1 MRVVNCRN
9 TFILIF
15 SSGSDVDKLTG
26 AIASVLVFRPGH
38 VPLPV
43 PRPEPSAPPSSSS
56 TYRWPTTRSLPKTL
70 PSSQLR
76 KLGLEKKLG
85 KVLPRYANKFIKKGN

>member
-26 AIASVLVFRPGH
+26 AIASVLNQYGH
-38 VPLPV
+38 WG
-43 PRPEPSAPPSSSS
+43 SAL
-56 TYRWPTTRSLPKTL
+56 RVSLPKTL